1 MVSTSYSSLMSKQ
14 IGIAGTLLMFC
25 SMLTWAESAPVFSL
39 TYTGDAFQNVSGGIR
54 TGSEYLDLV
63 EVSVETDFVLSDSWV
78 LSTSIQGLHS
88 NGHSITERLAG
99 DVQVLSSL
107 DGGGSFTKLG
117 QATVELSTS
126 ALSLLFGLYDINAEF
141 DVLESASLFVNSAHG
156 IGSDIALTGENGPSI
171 YPFYSL
177 GGRMKLTID
186 NNQSIKLALLD
197 AVPGS
202 TTSFNAPQPEFDS
215 EDGLFAIA
223 EYAYSTAH
231 NKWLFGGWGYSKTIE
246 VNSRQTRNIGANVRH
261 EHQFKDQRTR
271 AFFRIGYAYEH
282 ANLHDWFLSGGIN
295 YVDPFNVG
303 TEDVVGIAIAHLL
316 RGAKSESELLSANHP
331 ETAFELT
338 YLRIINQHFYVQPNI
353 QYIEN
358 SGFEDRHAL
367 VAGIRLHLSL

>member
-1 MVSTSYSSLMSKQ
+1 M
-14 IGIAGTLLMFC
+14 
-25 SMLTWAESAPVFSL
+25 
-39 TYTGDAFQNVSGGIR
+39 TYTGDAFHNASGGVR

-63 EVSVETDFVLSDSWV
+63 EVSVETDFVLSDSWA

-202 TTSFNAPQPEFDS
+202 RTSFNAPQPEFDS
-215 EDGLFAIA
+215 EEGLFAIV
-223 EYAYSTAH
+223 EYAYGTAQ
-231 NKWLFGGWGYSKTIE
+231 NK
-246 VNSRQTRNIGANVRH
+246 
-261 EHQFKDQRTR
+261 
-271 AFFRIGYAYEH
+271 
-282 ANLHDWFLSGGIN
+282 
-295 YVDPFNVG
+295 
-303 TEDVVGIAIAHLL
+303 
-316 RGAKSESELLSANHP
+316 
-331 ETAFELT
+331 
-338 YLRIINQHFYVQPNI
+338 
-353 QYIEN
+353 
-358 SGFEDRHAL
+358 
-367 VAGIRLHLSL
+367 